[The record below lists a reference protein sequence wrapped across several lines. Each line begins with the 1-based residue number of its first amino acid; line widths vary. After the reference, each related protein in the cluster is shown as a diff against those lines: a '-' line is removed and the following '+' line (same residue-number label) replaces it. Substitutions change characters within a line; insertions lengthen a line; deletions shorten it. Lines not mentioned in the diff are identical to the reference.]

1 MNLNLQNIYR
11 IIAVLSCCFAIKL
24 SCVIFIIRAIL
35 GNSITNYSISNS
47 ILIFVRTTRNLHS
60 HLHEAPMT
68 KKHLQ
73 VTGYGLVSKLFSA
86 RAQLYYRTI
95 IHIKVLY
102 RDIKMTSNYV
112 LKI

>member
-24 SCVIFIIRAIL
+24 SCVIFIIRAFL
-35 GNSITNYSISNS
+35 GNVNS
-47 ILIFVRTTRNLHS
+47 ILVFVRTTRNLHS